1 MTHLRDPN
9 TLIGKDVWGALLT
22 YEERESAIKRA
33 RDVGSLTAR
42 KAAGLLREPDLDHRE
57 RLILDRTLSSM
68 SRCDTVC
75 SILTLYALFGLGIRW
90 SWELPHLAGE
100 RVIAHYDVQPPGCRN
115 SSGCVTVYPGNL
127 ESTAGQSEVPTGME
141 HVLAHELFHH
151 LYAEG
156 WPGCSGWAKATVNV
170 GPFRRKVTI
179 PALREIAADSFS
191 EELVRSIG
199 D

>member
-1 MTHLRDPN
+1 MTYLRDPN

-22 YEERESAIKRA
+22 DEERESAIKRA

-42 KAAGLLREPDLDHRE
+42 KAAGLLREPDLDHGDG
-57 RLILDRTLSSM
+57 LFSDRMLSPV
-68 SRCDTVC
+68 SRCDALRSV
-75 SILTLYALFGLGIRW
+75 LTLYELFGLGIRW
-90 SWELPHLAGE
+90 SAELPHLAGE
-100 RVIAHYDVQPPGCRN
+100 RVIAHYDVQPPGCRD

-127 ESTAGQSEVPTGME
+127 EPTAGQSEVPASVE
-141 HVLAHELFHH
+141 HVLAHELFHY

-156 WPGCSGWAKATVNV
+156 WPGCSGWANATVSV

-191 EELVRSIG
+191 EELIKSMG